1 MKKNLLLTL
10 FLIPVLLNA
19 QVTTPAV
26 KANFGVDADL
36 RANYFNGAIQA
47 GNDDWFNNGTGGTG
61 AFMVDTTGA
70 AVRVARYAIDAP
82 YRLIPFTAGM
92 KYPQF
97 SVINNRLLYDAVFY
111 RDYHGFDSTNYAS
124 GSSKN
129 GMSPQ
134 NWSTSSVQNIVDKN
148 DILDMMIH
156 IRRSGPNT
164 TDSLWMFGGISIEN
178 TTGDR
183 YFDFEM
189 YQTDFT
195 YNRPTLSFSGYGP
208 DAGHTSWKFDAAGNV
223 TQVGDIIF
231 SAEYG
236 SSTLTLIQAR
246 IWIDKAYL
254 LSTPLPV
261 NFSWTGLF
269 DGASAGAQ
277 YGYASIGPKTLG
289 NFYTGMECVN
299 NTWAGS
305 FSLIRENNTVVT
317 NYTTGQFMEFS
328 VNLTKLGL
336 DPVTQ
341 IGGGSICGLPFK
353 KVFVKTRSSTSFTSE
368 LKDFVSPFYF
378 FSAPKAKVQATV
390 PKFCGAS
397 GSTDIFVTNP
407 LSTSNYIWSTSGG
420 NIVGSNTGTTITA
433 DTTGTY
439 YVEQRLLAICAPYAI
454 DSVLITADP
463 ICTTLGCDILG
474 FNASLNKGIAKL
486 DWEAVCRQPVNYFEV
501 ERSVDGI
508 SFIPVDHIL
517 ASDVL
522 NQQVNYT
529 DSDNLSGIISP
540 YVYYRLKAVG
550 NKATAKYSRVVKLYL
565 STIITPKI
573 RLSPNP
579 VVNSM
584 LVSIDAAVAGNI
596 QLKIYSGEGKLMK
609 TYSSTL
615 QKGQNT
621 FTINGFEAWERGLYH
636 IVISTGGNTYAE
648 KIMVKN

>member
-1 MKKNLLLTL
+1 MKKNLLIL
-10 FLIPVLLNA
+10 FIMMPGYLLAQIITPV
-19 QVTTPAV
+19 V

-36 RANYFNGAIQA
+36 RANYFNAAIQA

-61 AFMVDTTGA
+61 AFMIDTTGA
-70 AVRVARYAIDAP
+70 ATRVARYAVDAN
-82 YRLIPFTAGM
+82 YRLSPFSAGM

-134 NWSTSSVQNIVDKN
+134 NWSTSTVQNIVDKN
-148 DILDMMIH
+148 DILDAMIH

-164 TDSLWMFGGISIEN
+164 TDSLWMFGGLSIEN

-195 YNRPTLSFSGYGP
+195 YTRSTLTFSGYGP

-254 LSTPLPV
+254 LTTPV
-261 NFSWTGLF
+261 NFSWTGQF

-277 YGYASIGPKTLG
+277 YGYASIGPKTAG
-289 NFYTGMECVN
+289 NFYTGMECAN

-305 FSLIRENNTVVT
+305 FSLIRENNSVVT

-341 IGGGSICGLPFK
+341 IAGGSICGLPFK

-368 LKDFVSPFYF
+368 LKDFISPFYF
-378 FSAPKAKVQATV
+378 FTAPKAKVQATV
-390 PKFCGAS
+390 PKFCGKS

-407 LSTSNYIWSTSGG
+407 LSTSTYTWTTSGG
-420 NIVGSNTGTTITA
+420 NIVGTTSGTTILA

-439 YVEQRLLAICAPYAI
+439 YVEQRLLALCAPYAI
-454 DSVLITADP
+454 DSVIITADP
-463 ICTTLGCDILG
+463 ICVTLGCDILA
-474 FNASLNKGIAKL
+474 FNAALNKGIVKL
-486 DWEAVCRQPVNYFEV
+486 DWEAVCRQPVDYFEV
-501 ERSVDGI
+501 ERSIDGI
-508 SFIPVDHIL
+508 HFLPVNHVL
-517 ASDVL
+517 AADAL
-522 NQQVNYT
+522 NQKISYT
-529 DSDNLSGIISP
+529 DYDNLKGVTSP

-550 NKATAKYSRVVKLYL
+550 NKANGKYSQVVKVSL
-565 STIITPKI
+565 SSVINPKI
-573 RLSPNP
+573 RLTPNP
-579 VVNSM
+579 VVSSL
-584 LVSIDAAVAGNI
+584 LVTVESLTAATV
-596 QLKIYSGEGKLMK
+596 QFKIYSGEGKLMK
-609 TYSSTL
+609 TQTSSL
-615 QKGQNT
+615 QKGQNNII
-621 FTINGFEAWERGLYH
+621 INGFGGWERGLYH
-636 IVISTGGNTYAE
+636 VVISTGGNTYAE
-648 KIMVKN
+648 KIMVNN

>member
-1 MKKNLLLTL
+1 MKKNLLIVILL
-10 FLIPVLLNA
+10 FPVGLIAQIITPVI
-19 QVTTPAV
+19 

-36 RANYFNGAIQA
+36 RANYFNGAINA

-61 AFMVDTTGA
+61 AFMIDTTGA
-70 AVRVARYAIDAP
+70 AARVARYAIDAP
-82 YRLIPFTAGM
+82 YRLIPFSAGM

-97 SVINNRLLYDAVFY
+97 SVINNRLLYDAVFF

-134 NWSTSSVQNIVDKN
+134 NWNTSTVQNIVDKN

-156 IRRSGPNT
+156 IRRAGPNT
-164 TDSLWMFGGISIEN
+164 SDSLWMFGGLSIEN

-189 YQTDFT
+189 YQTDFV
-195 YNRPTLSFSGYGP
+195 YDRPSLTFSGYGP
-208 DAGHTSWKFDAAGNV
+208 DAGHTTWKFNAAGDV

-236 SSTLTLIQAR
+236 SSTLTSIQAR
-246 IWIDKAYL
+246 IWIDKASL
-254 LSTPLPV
+254 TATPNPV
-261 NFSWTGLF
+261 NFSWTGVF

-277 YGYASIGPKTLG
+277 YGYAVITPKTAG
-289 NFYTGMECVN
+289 NFYTGMECAN

-305 FSLIRENNTVVT
+305 FSLIRENNSVVT
-317 NYTTGQFMEFS
+317 NYITGQFMEFS

-378 FSAPKAKVQATV
+378 FAAPKAKVQATV
-390 PKFCGAS
+390 PTFCGAS

-407 LSTSNYIWSTSGG
+407 LSTSTYNWTTTGG
-420 NIVGSNTGTTITA
+420 NIVGTTTGTTITA

-439 YVEQRLLAICAPYAI
+439 IVTQQLLATCPAYAI
-454 DSVLITADP
+454 DSVIVKADP
-463 ICTTLGCDILG
+463 ICVTLGCNILG
-474 FNASLNKGIAKL
+474 FNASLNKGMVNL
-486 DWEAVCRQPVNYFEV
+486 DWEAVCRQAINYFEV
-501 ERSVDGI
+501 ERSIDGI
-508 SFIPVDHIL
+508 HFIPVNHIM
-517 ASDVL
+517 ASDIL
-522 NQQVNYT
+522 NQKITYADT
-529 DSDNLSGIISP
+529 DNLTGVTSAYI
-540 YVYYRLKAVG
+540 YYRLKAVG
-550 NKATAKYSRVVKLYL
+550 NQADGKYSQVVRVSL
-565 STIITPKI
+565 STVLTPKI
-573 RLSPNP
+573 KLTPNP

-584 LVSIDAAVAGNI
+584 LVSIDAFVAGNV

-609 TYSSTL
+609 NYSSSL

-621 FTINGFEAWERGLYH
+621 ITLNGFQAWERGLYH
-636 IVISTGGNTYAE
+636 VVISTGGNTYAQ
-648 KIMVKN
+648 KIMVNN